1 MFLIEIHI
9 YKSTMWLGIFGV
21 FSHRSSQRINISYFE
36 VKMLTELYNGQTY
49 EIGRKGYYVKVKCH
63 KAC

>member
-49 EIGRKGYYVKVKCH
+49 ELEEKDIMLK
-63 KAC
+63 